1 MYDDVLPRYI
11 VMHCLCAWC
20 PRRPKE
26 GDRSP
31 ETGIRDGC
39 ESPCRCWDLSARA
52 ASALNL
58 NWAIS
63 QSVMTLSCKFKLT
76 FFLLLCD
83 PVPLFA
89 FWQLF
94 GFFFIIIMGACMPWH
109 RYGRQLLSVCEVN
122 PFLTEP
128 SFQASLSF
136 SCPPFFFPIPIAF
149 LGRGVSLLCALI
161 NDITSLPPTF
171 LVLISRSFSYSSEY
185 ISVAC

>member
-1 MYDDVLPRYI
+1 MYDDVLPRYM

-31 ETGIRDGC
+31 ETGIRDDC
-39 ESPCRCWDLSARA
+39 ESPCGCWDLSARA

-63 QSVMTLSCKFKLT
+63 QSVMSLSCKFKLT
-76 FFLLLCD
+76 FILLLCD

-94 GFFFIIIMGACMPWH
+94 VFCFFFFFFFKLWGACMPWH
-109 RYGRQLLSVCEVN
+109 RYGGQLLSVCEASSL
-122 PFLTEP
+122 LTEP
-128 SFQASLSF
+128 FFQASLSF
-136 SCPPFFFPIPIAF
+136 SCPSFFFPTHSCPHCFFF
-149 LGRGVSLLCALI
+149 LGGG
-161 NDITSLPPTF
+161 
-171 LVLISRSFSYSSEY
+171 
-185 ISVAC
+185 

>member
-1 MYDDVLPRYI
+1 MYDNVLPRCMF
-11 VMHCLCAWC
+11 MHYLCAWC

-39 ESPCRCWDLSARA
+39 ESPCGCWDLSARA

-63 QSVMTLSCKFKLT
+63 QSVMSLFCKFKLT
-76 FFLLLCD
+76 FILLCD
-83 PVPLFA
+83 PVPFFA

-94 GFFFIIIMGACMPWH
+94 VFFFFLGFLLLLLWGACVPWH
-109 RYGRQLLSVCEVN
+109 RYGGQLLSVCEVSSL
-122 PFLTEP
+122 LTEP

-136 SCPPFFFPIPIAF
+136 SCPPFFF
-149 LGRGVSLLCALI
+149 S
-161 NDITSLPPTF
+161 TH
-171 LVLISRSFSYSSEY
+171 SYPHCFFWEGD
-185 ISVAC
+185 

>member
-1 MYDDVLPRYI
+1 MYDDVLPRYM

-31 ETGIRDGC
+31 ETGIRDDC
-39 ESPCRCWDLSARA
+39 ESPCGCWDLSARA

-63 QSVMTLSCKFKLT
+63 QSVMSLSCKFKLT
-76 FFLLLCD
+76 FILLLCD

-94 GFFFIIIMGACMPWH
+94 VFCFFFFFFLNYGGHACHGTGMEDSFCLFV
-109 RYGRQLLSVCEVN
+109 RRA
-122 PFLTEP
+122 P
-128 SFQASLSF
+128 SSLSLF
-136 SCPPFFFPIPIAF
+136 SRPAFHFHVLLFSFLLTAVPIVFFF
-149 LGRGVSLLCALI
+149 GRGLVS
-161 NDITSLPPTF
+161 F
-171 LVLISRSFSYSSEY
+171 VH
-185 ISVAC
+185 